1 MAQFFSDEQ
10 NKLMTS
16 ILNRIVPAGE
26 KFPGAGDLG
35 VAEFIDGVVSSSP
48 TSRRSFDSGLKAI
61 ALVAETHDSEVFES
75 LSGDYQDA
83 VLREVET
90 SHSQF
95 FAELVR
101 QTYNGYYI
109 NPQVIEALGLEVR
122 PPQPKGYPL
131 EIGNLDLIERVK
143 ARGTAYRA
151 V

>member
-1 MAQFFSDEQ
+1 MAQFFSDDQ

-16 ILNRIVPAGE
+16 VLNRIVPAEG

-35 VAEFIDGVVSSSP
+35 VAEFIDGVVSSST

-61 ALVAETHDSEVFES
+61 ALVAETQHSALFES
-75 LSGDYQDA
+75 LDRNDQDD
-83 VLREVET
+83 VLRDVET

-101 QTYNGYYI
+101 QTYNEYYI

-131 EIGNLDLIERVK
+131 EIGNLHLIERVK